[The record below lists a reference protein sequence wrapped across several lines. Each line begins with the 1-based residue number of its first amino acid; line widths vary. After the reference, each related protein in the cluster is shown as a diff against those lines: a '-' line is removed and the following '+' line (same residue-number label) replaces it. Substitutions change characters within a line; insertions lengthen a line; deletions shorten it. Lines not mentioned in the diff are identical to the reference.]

1 MQLALIRHTRPA
13 IADGLCYGRLDVPLA
28 DDREETAR
36 TILAQLTDMRD
47 AMIVSS
53 PALRCQWLAN
63 WLADWLAG
71 HIQPPGIMIDPRLQ
85 ELDFGDWEGSR
96 WDDIDRAT
104 LDDWAAS
111 PDDFTPP
118 NGESIRTLRHRIDQ
132 IWAEWMR
139 DRQNRIVVT
148 HGGPLRIL
156 CALAAA
162 RPVDLSAPAPGF
174 GSVTRVEEPPEFRTS
189 ESD

>member
-1 MQLALIRHTRPA
+1 MKLALIRHTRPA
-13 IADGLCYGRLDVPLA
+13 IVDGLCYGRLDVPLA
-28 DDREETAR
+28 DDREEAAR
-36 TILAQLTDMRD
+36 AILAQLTDMQD

-63 WLADWLAG
+63 WLAG

-96 WDDIDRAT
+96 WDDIDRAA

-118 NGESIRTLRHRIDQ
+118 NGESMRALRYRIDH

-139 DRQNRIVVT
+139 DRQSRIVVT

-156 CALAAA
+156 CAHATARQVDLAASS
-162 RPVDLSAPAPGF
+162 PPF
-174 GSVTRVEEPPEFRTS
+174 GSVIRADIPADIRTS

>member
-13 IADGLCYGRLDVPLA
+13 IAGGLCYGRLDVPLA
-28 DDREETAR
+28 DDREEAAR
-36 TILAQLTDMRD
+36 AILAQLTEMQD
-47 AMIVSS
+47 AIIISS

-63 WLADWLAG
+63 WLAG
-71 HIQPPGIMIDPRLQ
+71 QMHSPPIMIDPRLQ

-96 WDDIDRAT
+96 WDDIDRTA
-104 LDDWAAS
+104 LDRWAAS

-118 NGESIRTLRHRIDQ
+118 NGESMRALRHRIDQ
-132 IWAEWMR
+132 IWAEWMC
-139 DRQNRIVVT
+139 DRHNRIVVT

-156 CALAAA
+156 CAHAAA
-162 RPVDLSAPAPGF
+162 RAVDLTVFSPSF
-174 GSVTRVEEPPEFRTS
+174 GSVMRADIPPDVRTP